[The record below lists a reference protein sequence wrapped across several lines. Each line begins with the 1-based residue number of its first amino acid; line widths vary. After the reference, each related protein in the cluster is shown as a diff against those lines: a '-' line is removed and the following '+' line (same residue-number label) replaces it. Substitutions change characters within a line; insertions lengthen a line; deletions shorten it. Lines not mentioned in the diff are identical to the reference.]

1 MSEAKKPMRE
11 AFPQI
16 AAGLDSLRSAFG
28 EDGINESM
36 RAGMRGVAN
45 KFVVV
50 SVDQVV
56 GTQFDNPVRLPG
68 HCAEGETRA

>member
-1 MSEAKKPMRE
+1 MSETKKPMRE
-11 AFPQI
+11 VFPEI
-16 AAGLDSLRSAFG
+16 AAGLDSLRAAFG

-50 SVDQVV
+50 SADQVV
-56 GTQFDNPVRLPG
+56 GTQFDNPVKV
-68 HCAEGETRA
+68 GEQQ